1 MSANS
6 IPDLLTFSLPL
17 YFFTNLQIVKR
28 KQMKLLYESNVT
40 GVPQ

>member
-17 YFFTNLQIVKR
+17 FFANLQIVKR